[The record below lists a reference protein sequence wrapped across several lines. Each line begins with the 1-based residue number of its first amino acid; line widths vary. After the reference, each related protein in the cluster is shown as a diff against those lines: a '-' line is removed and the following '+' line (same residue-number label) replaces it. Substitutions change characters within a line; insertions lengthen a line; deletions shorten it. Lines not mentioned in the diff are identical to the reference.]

1 MLNVTARL
9 ALKIEIFQTGDDAM
23 PQRSRSSLTF
33 SPVLKM
39 PNETAIQFTM
49 EFLVQEFK
57 CLKSI
62 SPHVPPRQSPH
73 PVKTPTVAPMP
84 ILFRDEKYKAETIE
98 IIGQLMDDAKLSGN
112 SQVNYVD

>member
-1 MLNVTARL
+1 
-9 ALKIEIFQTGDDAM
+9 M
-23 PQRSRSSLTF
+23 PQRSRSSLGCDDFLPSTEDADA
-33 SPVLKM
+33 L
-39 PNETAIQFTM
+39 NETAIQFTM